1 MRPPRGPVLT
11 TLGPEWGP
19 LRAEGAEAYPCGPP
33 GTASAAPGPGSRSC
47 ILIFQPLP
55 LLTRGLLPALPEP
68 GPNLEGSQG
77 KNTEVVCHSF
87 LHWTTFCQM
96 SPP

>member
-1 MRPPRGPVLT
+1 MRPLRGPLLT

-19 LRAEGAEAYPCGPP
+19 LQAEGAEAYPCGPP

-68 GPNLEGSQG
+68 GPNLEGRGRARGEQTGLDKSTGPPQG
-77 KNTEVVCHSF
+77 
-87 LHWTTFCQM
+87 
-96 SPP
+96 